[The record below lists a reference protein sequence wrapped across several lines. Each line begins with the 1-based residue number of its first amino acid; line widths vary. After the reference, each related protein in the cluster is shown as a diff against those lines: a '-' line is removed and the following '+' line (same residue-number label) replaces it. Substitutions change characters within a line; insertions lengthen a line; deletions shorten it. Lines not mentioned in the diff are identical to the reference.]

1 MPGGVVGDGRYRLL
15 SYSGVDQRCDAQLWR
30 ARDGQLGRDVALTVL
45 VGTQSDAAQAARVRR
60 TLERATHAASYAHPG
75 VSRILDVLS
84 PGSGVSSKEHVLGI
98 VVAEW
103 TNGTDL
109 IDLIADGPLPP
120 ATASR
125 LLEPLAAAV
134 EGAHHAG
141 LVLGTEHPQRIRVT
155 PEGQLRLA
163 FPGPRAEAVSRDDV
177 KGLGAILYLLLTGR
191 WALPGGPEGIPV
203 APIGPN
209 GSVVAPRSLH
219 PVVPHALSTVAVRSL
234 EDTSVGGIRTGAAIL
249 QVLDEI
255 AEAEAETGLIPAV
268 PEEPEDDVVW
278 TTRRPVKDKT
288 RSRKL
293 AVGVG
298 VLALATLLVLGWIAM
313 TIIGFFSDSNKNDGS
328 PPLVITQ
335 AVVPSS
341 QQGTPSST
349 GTPAQAGPVKPS
361 SVAVFNVAGD
371 PDSQNKATLA
381 TDGDPNTAW
390 RTDRYVS
397 NFPALKP
404 GIGLMLTFAQPVKL
418 AQVTITSPSEGTVVE
433 IRTAATDNPELSQTQ
448 VVGNATLGKGETQ
461 VPVKMTAPGQRV
473 IVWLTKLTDGGRFY
487 SAQINELKCTAAA

>member
-1 MPGGVVGDGRYRLL
+1 M
-15 SYSGVDQRCDAQLWR
+15 
-30 ARDGQLGRDVALTVL
+30 
-45 VGTQSDAAQAARVRR
+45 
-60 TLERATHAASYAHPG
+60 
-75 VSRILDVLS
+75 
-84 PGSGVSSKEHVLGI
+84 
-98 VVAEW
+98 
-103 TNGTDL
+103 
-109 IDLIADGPLPP
+109 
-120 ATASR
+120 
-125 LLEPLAAAV
+125 
-134 EGAHHAG
+134 
-141 LVLGTEHPQRIRVT
+141 
-155 PEGQLRLA
+155 
-163 FPGPRAEAVSRDDV
+163 
-177 KGLGAILYLLLTGR
+177 
-191 WALPGGPEGIPV
+191 
-203 APIGPN
+203 
-209 GSVVAPRSLH
+209 
-219 PVVPHALSTVAVRSL
+219 
-234 EDTSVGGIRTGAAIL
+234 
-249 QVLDEI
+249 
-255 AEAEAETGLIPAV
+255 

-349 GTPAQAGPVKPS
+349 GAPAQAGPVKPS